1 MINRFQLNAM
11 KSFIFFF
18 ILLISIS
25 SLQAQPLKDSARI
38 LKLHAPEI
46 FKAQFK
52 TTQGDF
58 IIEVY
63 RQWSPLAADRLF
75 QLITTGYFNKNMAFR
90 ATAKYVQFGITDNK
104 AFNFFWD
111 RHTIADEPVLQSN
124 RDSIVSFATGGKN
137 NRSAQIFINMKDNQ
151 RLDTLSF
158 SSVTGFPP
166 VGKVIIGM
174 DALRKFNTQYG
185 DEITFK
191 YQDSIYSKGN
201 DYLRRNFPGLDK
213 IIEAVII
220 KE

>member
-1 MINRFQLNAM
+1 M

-18 ILLISIS
+18 ILLFSTS
-25 SLQAQPLKDSARI
+25 NLSAQPLKDSARI
-38 LKLHAPEI
+38 LKLDAPEI

-75 QLITTGYFNKNMAFR
+75 QLLTTGYFNNNMAFR
-90 ATAKYVQFGITDNK
+90 ATVKYVQFGITDNK
-104 AFNFFWD
+104 ALNFFWD
-111 RHTIADEPVLQSN
+111 HHTIADEPVLQSN

-151 RLDTLSF
+151 RLDTLNF
-158 SSVTGFPP
+158 SGVTGFPP

-201 DYLRRNFPGLDK
+201 DYLIKNFPGLDK